1 MTQAGEVIQEGGQE
15 ADQEIVI
22 EIEDVE
28 VGQEVGTE
36 EEEEAEVGIAM
47 IEIEMIA
54 KVVNQPEV
62 NDKHY
67 GTNLLKVMK
76 ILLLFNSR
84 L

>member
-76 ILLLFNSR
+76 ILLLSNSR

>member
-15 ADQEIVI
+15 VNQEIETEDAEADQEVR
-22 EIEDVE
+22 
-28 VGQEVGTE
+28 TE

-47 IEIEMIA
+47 TEMVEKA
-54 KVVNQPEV
+54 VNQPEV
-62 NDKHY
+62 NDKRY
-67 GTNLLKVMK
+67 GTNLQKVMK